1 MKMSDL
7 DTGARNDV
15 LEFYKRLPFNTM
27 NSPEAIAEMIQRKNS
42 VTDIYPQEGDLYEA
56 DTLLEM
62 GCGTGWLSNT
72 IAYYYGT
79 DITAVDFNPVAVKTA
94 KNCAEILG
102 TDVNFQ
108 CADLFQYQC
117 EPKDIVISNGVL
129 HHTSD
134 VKGGGNSM
142 YKFNKTGWK
151 GFYRIIS

>member
-1 MKMSDL
+1 MNVQY
-7 DTGARNDV
+7 TGARNDV

-27 NSPEAIAEMIQRKNS
+27 RSPETMAEIIKQKNL
-42 VTDIYPQEGDLYEA
+42 VIDIYPNIEDFYEA

-62 GCGTGWLSNT
+62 GCGTGWLSNS

-79 DITAVDFNPVAVKTA
+79 NITAIDFNSVAVDSA
-94 KNCAEILG
+94 KKCMEILG
-102 TDVNFQ
+102 TDLDFQ

-134 VKGGGNSM
+134 VKGGGNTLCR
-142 YKFNKTGWK
+142 FNKARRK
-151 GFYRIIS
+151 DFYRTIS